1 MLAFSTVDEEK
12 MIGTVTINRPESLN
26 ALDLPTAQALQSAFA
41 QLQERPDL
49 RCVVLRGNGAA
60 FMAGG
65 DVEAFAHN
73 FNTTDQ
79 LINDLLD
86 ALCPVVEFIY
96 TAPFP
101 VVACVHGA
109 VAGAGLSIMAA
120 CDLVIACENTKFLLA
135 YDKVGA
141 PPDCGGSFFLPLLV
155 GHRRAASLMYM
166 SEAWSSPQALEYGLI
181 NKVVNASDFENQ
193 CHQLV
198 TEIAKGP
205 TSAYAAY
212 KNLVNNEPNKL
223 KQQLRQERL
232 AFCAA
237 TKTQDFK
244 AGVNAFVDKTQPNYP
259 GK

>member
-26 ALDLPTAQALQSAFA
+26 ALDLSTAQALQSAFA

-120 CDLVIACENTKFLLA
+120 WDLVIACENTKFLLA

-141 PPDCGGSFFLPLLV
+141 PPEWGGRCFFTRVV
-155 GHRRAASLMYM
+155 GHRRAAS
-166 SEAWSSPQALEYGLI
+166 
-181 NKVVNASDFENQ
+181 V
-193 CHQLV
+193 
-198 TEIAKGP
+198 
-205 TSAYAAY
+205 
-212 KNLVNNEPNKL
+212 
-223 KQQLRQERL
+223 R
-232 AFCAA
+232 
-237 TKTQDFK
+237 
-244 AGVNAFVDKTQPNYP
+244 
-259 GK
+259 